1 MCRANH
7 VCDAGGSLTMLH
19 PMVCCFVQ
27 VKVITEIRKNEAG
40 ERMKVEREVK
50 VENRAQPV
58 AVLCPQVCFA
68 TACPCTRFTL
78 A

>member
-1 MCRANH
+1 
-7 VCDAGGSLTMLH
+7 
-19 PMVCCFVQ
+19 VQ

-50 VENRAQPV
+50 VDNRAQPV

-68 TACPCTRFTL
+68 TACPCTRFTV